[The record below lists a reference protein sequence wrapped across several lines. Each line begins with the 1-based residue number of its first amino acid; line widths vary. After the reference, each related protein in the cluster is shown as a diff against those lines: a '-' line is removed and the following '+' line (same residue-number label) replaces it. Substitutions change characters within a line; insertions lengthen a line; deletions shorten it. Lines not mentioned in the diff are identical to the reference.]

1 MVALRHS
8 ALGLALSLSAMLPAV
23 DAAFQAAPAA
33 DRTAWERATGHLL
46 PTQPQQRP
54 EGGGAGSGFLYYDK
68 AAHAHAQA
76 TYDGRSM
83 KIDNQSTILL
93 GGSVHYM
100 RCRRPLP
107 YEYPHPSLLT
117 E

>member
-23 DAAFQAAPAA
+23 DAAFQAAPTA

-46 PTQPQQRP
+46 PTQPQRRS
-54 EGGGAGSGFLYYDK
+54 EGGSAAGSGFLYYDK

-107 YEYPHPSLLT
+107 YPHPSLR
-117 E
+117 